1 MVQGDFERSL
11 PMVQGDFDDEM
22 LLNELLMTVSEGPI
36 EVHAPSGP
44 IEVPVS
50 SGCWSRQLCGR
61 DHPCTPGFK
70 AGLGH
75 FKNKFC
81 ERCRRDG
88 ILVLAE
94 RVCLTTSELQL
105 RQFEN
110 SNGRSVWTQGA
121 RLVNQTMKCAGPALL
136 IFEGRVPAVIA
147 ASAAPLPDSWLC
159 LDASFRGAACIR
171 FTISKGTLVPVST
184 LPTALCAQLLP
195 RQLSALEFESAPKRR
210 RANEALSVRR
220 PSSSASPSSDD
231 YLADQDGRGDG
242 SSAASASP
250 PRLVEAAEPSGDAR
264 VHSLGMHAP
273 EQGSEQ
279 RSTLELSRMAAPTG
293 AQSGAQTGIRAPP
306 SNRRTLLAA
315 HVALEREIS
324 AALHMGV
331 LSPFHAPEHV
341 VDREDGFFGADVA
354 FPLGSGYD
362 APPPHM
368 ASEPTE
374 HPFSMQEREFLSA
387 FLPQLRLSSTIL
399 RASMPLSD
407 DPPNAYEFA
416 TSTRDSTPWASGEP
430 PFVSAPDD
438 RTRPATAGTLPPS
451 PPSLSR
457 PLTSDSLL
465 FATNGK
471 SAAPELSGS
480 CTTLKAATCTVG
492 TQTGLT
498 VSWSFVYT
506 LVDFAIWCAWFPTLV
521 VVGVFQLY
529 MSPIERSWSTLI
541 FEFVLPF
548 MIFFASIAIFV
559 LVLRLVGILDVRS
572 ARVLTATWWG
582 RIFRCCCLPRSER
595 YRVMDEEKAS
605 VIELDKSVNKRL
617 LARTSRS
624 SFCICFLLLANLYM
638 VGNTFFVRMFILN
651 NRSDDNFEAQSA
663 TTLNF
668 TLTSS
673 SIIQNSS
680 LQNVSLLNSSLLNS
694 SLLNSSLL
702 NSTVF

>member
-1 MVQGDFERSL
+1 MVQGEFERSL
-11 PMVQGDFDDEM
+11 PMVQEEFDDEM
-22 LLNELLMTVSEGPI
+22 LLDELLMTVSEGRI
-36 EVHAPSGP
+36 DVHASSGP
-44 IEVPVS
+44 IEVPMS

-70 AGLGH
+70 AGPGH

-81 ERCRRDG
+81 ERCRKDG
-88 ILVLAE
+88 ILILAE

-105 RQFEN
+105 QQFEN

-159 LDASFRGAACIR
+159 HDASFRGAACIR

-184 LPTALCAQLLP
+184 VPTALCAQLLP

-210 RANEALSVRR
+210 RANDVQSVRR
-220 PSSSASPSSDD
+220 PSSTASPSSDD
-231 YLADQDGRGDG
+231 YLADQDGRGNG

-250 PRLVEAAEPSGDAR
+250 PRLVEAAEPTGDACM
-264 VHSLGMHAP
+264 HSLGMHAREQGP
-273 EQGSEQ
+273 EQGP
-279 RSTLELSRMAAPTG
+279 TLELSRMLAPTG
-293 AQSGAQTGIRAPP
+293 AQSGAQTRSRAPP

-315 HVALEREIS
+315 HVNLEREIT
-324 AALHMGV
+324 AALRMGA
-331 LSPFHAPEHV
+331 LPPFHAPEPE
-341 VDREDGFFGADVA
+341 VDREDWFLGEDDA

-362 APPPHM
+362 AFPPPL

-374 HPFSMQEREFLSA
+374 HPFSMQEGELLSA
-387 FLPQLRLSSTIL
+387 LLSQLRLSSAIL

-407 DPPNAYEFA
+407 EPPDAHEFA
-416 TSTRDSTPWASGEP
+416 TATRESTPWASGEP

-457 PLTSDSLL
+457 PLTSESLL

-471 SAAPELSGS
+471 SAAPELSDT
-480 CTTLKAATCTVG
+480 CTTLKAANCTVG

-498 VSWSFVYT
+498 VTWSFVYT
-506 LVDFAIWCAWFPTLV
+506 IVDFAIWCAWFPTLV
-521 VVGVFQLY
+521 VVGVFHVY
-529 MSPIERSWSTLI
+529 MSPIERSWSTAI
-541 FEFVLPF
+541 FEFILPF
-548 MIFFASIAIFV
+548 IIFFASIAIFV
-559 LVLRLVGILDVRS
+559 LVIRSVGILDVRS

-624 SFCICFLLLANLYM
+624 SICICFLLLANLYL
-638 VGNTFFVRMFILN
+638 VGNSFFVRMFLESDS
-651 NRSDDNFEAQSA
+651 SDDNFEAQSA
-663 TTLNF
+663 ATLNF
-668 TLTSS
+668 TLNSS

-680 LQNVSLLNSSLLNS
+680 LQNVRLP
-694 SLLNSSLL
+694 